1 MGSYFRPPLDCTVAD
16 LPGVCVYNYCPLISC
31 AADAEILSEAVSV
44 LRDVI
49 SADIPEP
56 EEILVYRWS
65 EDPLFYGSSSI
76 WPSG

>member
-1 MGSYFRPPLDCTVAD
+1 MYAFIQYAT
-16 LPGVCVYNYCPLISC
+16 
-31 AADAEILSEAVSV
+31 DAEILAEAVAV